1 MQLFNLHQM
10 QPYSGAPGSIG
21 SPYMYGQ
28 PQQYSNPWTPQGGG
42 FQDFGQWAS
51 QQPFPSGKLTP
62 YGPFTDPNSPASMHR
77 NQQLM
82 QQYMQQMGSQAFSG
96 GNPSLSENPPL
107 TNMGPGVGGPQSG
120 SVVDR
125 IGGPQ
130 RPAVPIPNNI
140 TWNGQNAA
148 AAYNAYQNTNDQA
161 LKDAMV
167 RDMQGQDNGAGFNA
181 AMRGAGYM
189 LNGGPGGQYS
199 YTGGHQGAP
208 PPQANTPFGGG
219 FADAVH
225 QAQAAVQK
233 PQVSTYSSQGQH
245 PFSPLANEGYGSAP
259 VNQFSAQNRT
269 RGMGGGMNSGRPT
282 MPFGTAGSSHYR

>member
-10 QPYSGAPGSIG
+10 QPYSGAPGSMG

-51 QQPFPSGKLTP
+51 QQPFPSGKLQP
-62 YGPFTDPNSPASMHR
+62 YGPFTDPNSPASMQR

-82 QQYMQQMGSQAFSG
+82 QQYMQQMGSPVFSG
-96 GNPSLSENPPL
+96 GNPSPGGNPPP
-107 TNMGPGVGGPQSG
+107 TTTGNYVN
-120 SVVDR
+120 R
-125 IGGPQ
+125 IDGAP
-130 RPAVPIPNNI
+130 RPPAPMPSQPNNI

-161 LKDAMV
+161 MRDAMI

-208 PPQANTPFGGG
+208 QPQANTPFGGG
-219 FADAVH
+219 FANAVY
-225 QAQAAVQK
+225 QAQGAVQK

-245 PFSPLANEGYGSAP
+245 PFSPLKNEGY
-259 VNQFSAQNRT
+259 R
-269 RGMGGGMNSGRPT
+269 
-282 MPFGTAGSSHYR
+282 